1 MFDFYGIHCIN
12 NTVQAAPFR
21 RTLFLTEKIMQNTF
35 FAHELRVAVFRHAY
49 GNSLQDD
56 VNKWLSK
63 QKKQVEVVEM
73 LQSGTDTRFA

>member
-1 MFDFYGIHCIN
+1 
-12 NTVQAAPFR
+12 
-21 RTLFLTEKIMQNTF
+21 MQNTF